1 MSATPNLAA
10 IGALIGHPARA
21 MMLEALNDGRAWTA
35 NELAMTAAVTPQT
48 ASTHLKRLVEGGMLV
63 VEPQGRHRYFRI
75 ASSEVA
81 EALEALEVLATR
93 RGARPGLGTVH
104 RDPITRARTCYDHL
118 AGRLGVDLTEWLLD
132 QQHLGEDD
140 NGYTLTPTG
149 TRIMTELG
157 VDLAAVHQ
165 RRRMFARKCLDWSE
179 RRHHLGGAL
188 GAALT
193 ERLFQLNWLKHL
205 PRSRAV
211 AITAKGTAGLRGLGL
226 GLAASE
232 WTVAR

>member
-1 MSATPNLAA
+1 MNAAPNLAA

-21 MMLEALNDGRAWTA
+21 VMLEALNDGRAWTA
-35 NELAMTAAVTPQT
+35 NELAMAAAVTPQT

-93 RGARPGLGTVH
+93 RGARPGLGAVR
-104 RDPITRARTCYDHL
+104 RDPITQARTCYDHL
-118 AGRLGVDLTEWLLD
+118 AGRLGVALTESLVA
-132 QQHLGEDD
+132 QRHLGEDD
-140 NGYTLTPTG
+140 NGYTLTPAG
-149 TRIMTELG
+149 ARIMAGLG
-157 VDLAAVHQ
+157 IDLTAVHQ

-193 ERLFQLNWLKHL
+193 ERLFELAWLKHL

-211 AITAKGTAGLRGLGL
+211 KVTRQGASGLKEL
-226 GLAASE
+226 GLALDPSSQEAI
-232 WTVAR
+232 